1 MLATKLTVQGECVEA
16 ESTGGALHKVNG
28 TESHFPEVAT
38 VKHGNVVKC
47 DHTFEGPNKA
57 E

>member
-1 MLATKLTVQGECVEA
+1 MVQGECVEA
-16 ESTGGALHKVNG
+16 ESTGGGLHKVNGTENG

>member
-1 MLATKLTVQGECVEA
+1 MECVEA
-16 ESTGGALHKVNG
+16 ESTGGASHKVNG

-47 DHTFEGPNKA
+47 DHTSEGPNKA
-57 E
+57 KWLDPVKI

>member
-1 MLATKLTVQGECVEA
+1 MECVEA

-47 DHTFEGPNKA
+47 DQTFEGPNKA

>member
-1 MLATKLTVQGECVEA
+1 MECVKA
-16 ESTGGALHKVNG
+16 ESTGGVLHKVNG

-38 VKHGNVVKC
+38 VKYGNVVKC
-47 DHTFEGPNKA
+47 DHTSKGPNKA